1 MAEWPVLE
9 DEWVLTV
16 IERGMRLPPDVVVA
30 LLIRHRTD
38 ATRLARRRGRGVDRW
53 PGG

>member
-16 IERGMRLPPDVVVA
+16 IQRGVRVSPDVLVA
-30 LLIRHRTD
+30 LLARHRTD
-38 ATRLARRRGRGVDRW
+38 ATRLARAGSPPDPWRAG
-53 PGG
+53 